1 MLVFLSDLHLTDGSS
16 GTTIYPRA
24 FCKLSLCKNNQ
35 LIMQL
40 REIDNVRAP
49 PGYAR
54 LDPGGVPLFSRFR
67 EPGPSILCQNLQGT
81 FFACTTR
88 YSAASSGC
96 EEPHYFRWR

>member
-67 EPGPSILCQNLQGT
+67 EPGPSIPCQNLPGN
-81 FFACTTR
+81 FFARTTR
-88 YSAASSGC
+88 
-96 EEPHYFRWR
+96 